1 MHAGHFVESYFE
13 AWNHRDPVRVAGHL
27 CVDGTYIDVPA
38 NRQLSQRDLMTDL
51 ALYFAADHYEYR
63 LVGEVLKGHGSI
75 AFQYHMTPVQGNV
88 RGRFGAEF
96 ITLTE
101 QGALRIA
108 DYYDAGN
115 IANQSPI
122 EPKLSTK
129 KYAKSGLDPARM
141 ELYSRRL
148 VQVVEEQRVYMQPEL
163 TLPRLAG
170 MVGCSI
176 NHLSQILNSK
186 FEMTFFDFLNSYRV
200 EEAKLI
206 LRDMSASHQSILDI
220 SFAVGF
226 NSNSAFYSAFK
237 KKTGLT
243 PAQFRK
249 STTSKIT

>member
-1 MHAGHFVESYFE
+1 
-13 AWNHRDPVRVAGHL
+13 
-27 CVDGTYIDVPA
+27 
-38 NRQLSQRDLMTDL
+38 
-51 ALYFAADHYEYR
+51 
-63 LVGEVLKGHGSI
+63 
-75 AFQYHMTPVQGNV
+75 
-88 RGRFGAEF
+88 
-96 ITLTE
+96 
-101 QGALRIA
+101 
-108 DYYDAGN
+108 
-115 IANQSPI
+115 
-122 EPKLSTK
+122 
-129 KYAKSGLDPARM
+129 
-141 ELYSRRL
+141 
-148 VQVVEEQRVYMQPEL
+148 MQPEL

-249 STTSKIT
+249 STTSKIS